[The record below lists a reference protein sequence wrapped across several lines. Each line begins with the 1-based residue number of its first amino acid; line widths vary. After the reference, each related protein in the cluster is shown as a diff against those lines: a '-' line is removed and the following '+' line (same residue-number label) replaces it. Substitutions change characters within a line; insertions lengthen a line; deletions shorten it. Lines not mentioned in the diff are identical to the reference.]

1 VSARGVG
8 GAAARKERLHA
19 DWYFDVVSPYA
30 YLQFVDFVRLPADL
44 HITCKPVL
52 FAGLLNHWGGLGPA
66 EIPAKRRQTF
76 RYCDWLAR
84 RRGVPFRTPPRHPFN
99 PLALLRLII
108 AAGST
113 HQAVAAVFHHVWG
126 TGQESQEFDALRPL
140 ATSLGIA
147 DLAAAVADPAVKHRL
162 RANTEEA
169 VGRGV
174 FGIPTFAV
182 DGELFWG
189 QDTTDMMLEFLADP
203 AGFRAGDW
211 ARLHDVPVAAARK
224 ESRL

>member
-1 VSARGVG
+1 MSGV
-8 GAAARKERLHA
+8 RQHRLQA

-30 YLQFVDFVRLPADL
+30 YLQFVDFKRLPADL
-44 HITCKPVL
+44 EITCKPVL
-52 FAGLLNHWGGLGPA
+52 FAGLLNFWGNMGPA

-84 RRGVPFRTPPRHPFN
+84 KRGVPFRTPPRHPFN

-108 AAGST
+108 AAGAT
-113 HQAVAAVFHHVWG
+113 HAAVGAAFRHVWG
-126 TGQESQEFDALRPL
+126 EGNEAQEIDALRPL
-140 ATSLGIA
+140 AASLGVA
-147 DLAAAVADPAVKHRL
+147 DLEAAIAAPDVKHRL

-169 VGRGV
+169 TARGV

-182 DGELFWG
+182 ADELFWG

-203 AGFRAGDW
+203 DGFRAGDW